1 MALNAELNCKRNC
14 PWSTERESR
23 LIGRN
28 HDMILFFADVGVKEN
43 RRTLLCKKS
52 GGDGEIC
59 EIEGP
64 FSRTGLYVGGGEGGC
79 YKI

>member
-1 MALNAELNCKRNC
+1 
-14 PWSTERESR
+14 
-23 LIGRN
+23 
-28 HDMILFFADVGVKEN
+28 MILFFADAGVKEN

-59 EIEGP
+59 EIEEP